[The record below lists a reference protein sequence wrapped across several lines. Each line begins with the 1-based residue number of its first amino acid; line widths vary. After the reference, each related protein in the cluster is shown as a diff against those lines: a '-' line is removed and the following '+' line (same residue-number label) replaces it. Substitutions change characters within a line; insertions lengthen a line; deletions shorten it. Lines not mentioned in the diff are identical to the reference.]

1 MSGKVS
7 RMYVD
12 GGRRGREGLRASE
25 QEVEEEGDEQ
35 EVQEVDEQENQ
46 DADEEQR
53 SAQEDKRNDR
63 EDSAQYREFN
73 GVERSGCSV
82 GERFIPKAN
91 SNNNSSDHNKRNS
104 NNTNK
109 RNKGAQ
115 LEDSSNKE
123 ERSWRES
130 PPYAYTI

>member
-1 MSGKVS
+1 MSG
-7 RMYVD
+7 D
-12 GGRRGREGLRASE
+12 GVMRGREGLRASE

-46 DADEEQR
+46 DAEEKR
-53 SAQEDKRNDR
+53 SAQEDKSNDR